1 MLESSPLSDPY
12 VRDVASLVAP
22 DLVNDAKPQSQRRLE
37 ALLDLY
43 NHVTMAAVV
52 KAVSWNQEGDVDLSM
67 DQWFYLDKAQ
77 AHIESREFVTKLHVG
92 ANNRSLAKQK
102 RASLSSTR
110 KTADKPKVK
119 IEGGKRRGKRG
130 EKKEKAKVEIKRHSR
145 REAWVCAL

>member
-52 KAVSWNQEGDVDLSM
+52 KAVSWNEEGDVDLSM
-67 DQWFYLDKAQ
+67 DQWLYLDKAQ

-92 ANNRSLAKQK
+92 ANSRSLAKQK
-102 RASLSSTR
+102 GASLRGGGR
-110 KTADKPKVK
+110 KAKKKKKPKW
-119 IEGGKRRGKRG
+119 R
-130 EKKEKAKVEIKRHSR
+130 
-145 REAWVCAL
+145 

>member
-52 KAVSWNQEGDVDLSM
+52 KAVSWNEEGDVDLSM
-67 DQWFYLDKAQ
+67 DQWFNLDKAQ
-77 AHIESREFVTKLHVG
+77 AQIESGKFV
-92 ANNRSLAKQK
+92 NSRSLAKQK
-102 RASLSSTR
+102 RASLSSIR

-119 IEGGKRRGKRG
+119 IEGGKKRGKKG
-130 EKKEKAKVEIKRHSR
+130 PKKQKWK
-145 REAWVCAL
+145 